1 MTKWELLIQTIRK
14 HKPSLK
20 ARLSL
25 ALLRQRK
32 TVQSVTKMKK
42 KQTKK
47 SKNKITQKLKSEFD
61 PLGSYTGSYIA
72 GEYEEPVQDVD
83 DL

>member
-1 MTKWELLIQTIRK
+1 MKRKKIKKTKNQV
-14 HKPSLK
+14 S
-20 ARLSL
+20 
-25 ALLRQRK
+25 
-32 TVQSVTKMKK
+32 
-42 KQTKK
+42 
-47 SKNKITQKLKSEFD
+47 QKLKSTFD

>member
-1 MTKWELLIQTIRK
+1 MKN
-14 HKPSLK
+14 
-20 ARLSL
+20 
-25 ALLRQRK
+25 RQI
-32 TVQSVTKMKK
+32 K
-42 KQTKK
+42 KQKK
-47 SKNKITQKLKSEFD
+47 TISQKLKSKFD

>member
-1 MTKWELLIQTIRK
+1 M
-14 HKPSLK
+14 
-20 ARLSL
+20 
-25 ALLRQRK
+25 
-32 TVQSVTKMKK
+32 
-42 KQTKK
+42 
-47 SKNKITQKLKSEFD
+47 KNKQIKKTKNNLTQKLKSEFD

>member
-1 MTKWELLIQTIRK
+1 
-14 HKPSLK
+14 
-20 ARLSL
+20 
-25 ALLRQRK
+25 
-32 TVQSVTKMKK
+32 MKK
-42 KQTKK
+42 KQVKK
-47 SKNKITQKLKSEFD
+47 SKKQVADKLKSKFD

>member
-1 MTKWELLIQTIRK
+1 
-14 HKPSLK
+14 
-20 ARLSL
+20 
-25 ALLRQRK
+25 
-32 TVQSVTKMKK
+32 MKK
-42 KQTKK
+42 KSIKKTK
-47 SKNKITQKLKSEFD
+47 SKIAQNLKSKFD

>member
-1 MTKWELLIQTIRK
+1 
-14 HKPSLK
+14 
-20 ARLSL
+20 
-25 ALLRQRK
+25 
-32 TVQSVTKMKK
+32 MKK
-42 KQTKK
+42 KQVKKQKK
-47 SKNKITQKLKSEFD
+47 SIAQKLKSNFD

>member
-1 MTKWELLIQTIRK
+1 
-14 HKPSLK
+14 
-20 ARLSL
+20 
-25 ALLRQRK
+25 
-32 TVQSVTKMKK
+32 MKK

-47 SKNKITQKLKSEFD
+47 SKNKIAQNLKSNFD
-61 PLGSYTGSYIA
+61 PLGSYTGSYIS

>member
-1 MTKWELLIQTIRK
+1 
-14 HKPSLK
+14 
-20 ARLSL
+20 
-25 ALLRQRK
+25 
-32 TVQSVTKMKK
+32 MKK
-42 KQTKK
+42 KQVKTT
-47 SKNKITQKLKSEFD
+47 KNKVAQKLKSDFD

>member
-1 MTKWELLIQTIRK
+1 
-14 HKPSLK
+14 
-20 ARLSL
+20 
-25 ALLRQRK
+25 
-32 TVQSVTKMKK
+32 MKK
-42 KQTKK
+42 KSTKK
-47 SKNKITQKLKSEFD
+47 IKSKITQNLKSDYD

>member
-1 MTKWELLIQTIRK
+1 
-14 HKPSLK
+14 
-20 ARLSL
+20 
-25 ALLRQRK
+25 
-32 TVQSVTKMKK
+32 MKK
-42 KQTKK
+42 KQSKRNKK
-47 SKNKITQKLKSEFD
+47 DITQKLKSNFD